1 MYFRDVNEMIEEVK
15 VDFQN
20 KTGHELTDMEI
31 SYDVTLYT
39 FPQTWGSTALGF
51 DGYGCQMITQAQTTV
66 ILVNTT
72 HNYGAVFFGGKFA
85 YSVEN
90 FNEAFIKDVSQFRM
104 EPVYRAGKYLE
115 KVTLSKNKNTDAFL
129 ALVKTVQTTGSVTQ
143 ADIAEIS
150 KETGVSTYKITE

>member
-51 DGYGCQMITQAQTTV
+51 TGIGGQMMTQAQTTV
-66 ILVNTT
+66 IMVSTT
-72 HNYGAVFFGGKFA
+72 REYGAVFFGGKFA

-90 FNEAFIKDVSQFRM
+90 VNEAFIKDVSQFHM
-104 EPVYRAGKYLE
+104 EPVYRAGKYLT
-115 KVTLSKNKNTDAFL
+115 K
-129 ALVKTVQTTGSVTQ
+129 
-143 ADIAEIS
+143 
-150 KETGVSTYKITE
+150 

>member
-39 FPQTWGSTALGF
+39 FPQIWGSTALGF
-51 DGYGCQMITQAQTTV
+51 TGIGGQMMTQAQTTV
-66 ILVNTT
+66 LMVSTT
-72 HNYGAVFFGGKFA
+72 REYGAVFFGGKFA

-90 FNEAFIKDVSQFRM
+90 VNEAFIKDVSQFHM
-104 EPVYRAGKYLE
+104 EPVYRAGKYL
-115 KVTLSKNKNTDAFL
+115 T
-129 ALVKTVQTTGSVTQ
+129 
-143 ADIAEIS
+143 
-150 KETGVSTYKITE
+150 